1 MRGNPKGEEGKMI
14 SLLIQCVVR
23 LSLLAGE
30 IIKASV
36 ELAGGAE
43 GRPKAGNLGV
53 GFCLVDKINSIQQ
66 RKQFQSYRCHL

>member
-30 IIKASV
+30 IIKTSV
-36 ELAGGAE
+36 ELPE
-43 GRPKAGNLGV
+43 GLRGDQKQKTLE
-53 GFCLVDKINSIQQ
+53 LV
-66 RKQFQSYRCHL
+66 FV